1 LVSRRGLLAFE
12 VSTRFHDAGLP
23 ESPKEFRG
31 SIGAA
36 KVID

>member
-12 VSTRFHDAGLP
+12 VSTRFHEAGLP

-31 SIGAA
+31 SIEAA
-36 KVID
+36 KAMD